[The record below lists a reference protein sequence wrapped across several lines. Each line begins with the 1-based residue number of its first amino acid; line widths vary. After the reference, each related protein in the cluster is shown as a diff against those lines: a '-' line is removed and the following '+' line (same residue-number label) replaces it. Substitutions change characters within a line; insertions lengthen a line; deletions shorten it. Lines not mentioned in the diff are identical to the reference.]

1 MNDFLDVVR
10 TLALGYLQ
18 VFNRELIIQNGFV
31 MEIAKWFC
39 SLIWRG
45 ALKCGNTFAWL
56 GINFFR
62 DFF

>member
-39 SLIWRG
+39 S
-45 ALKCGNTFAWL
+45 
-56 GINFFR
+56 
-62 DFF
+62 